1 MAASAI
7 SGYTS
12 TLMFKQMPA
21 FWAGV
26 VEDVPF
32 LQRMKGLD
40 NGVRSD
46 GKKYYVKETAF
57 TAIPYSMRPIS
68 SEGGA
73 IPSAGDITDV
83 LPYWSLTEHALKKTF
98 STRAINEG
106 DLIGMIDI
114 ESANMKAAQWEIAHY
129 TKHLLMG
136 DSYGILTR
144 VTTVPSSTTFTV
156 DNPYALRV
164 GMAFDGWT
172 TAAGTGATADGITIT
187 AFDKDTEIFTSA
199 THSLS
204 VGNYIAYQDVSPN
217 YWGQNLQSL
226 LANTNIRSK
235 GDVIITPAVTTYANL
250 TKSSTANWDAYG
262 MEVSGS
268 FAAKHWAKFMSKLVQ
283 AQNVSTSN
291 VNAAYA
297 APEAIAALLEAIP
310 EEERLLGD
318 PVGYG
323 TTRPVALK
331 SQFLTKGTLD
341 LVPVNGFWPYCI
353 ALLDETDIGVRWPK
367 EPGWDMSGGTI
378 LSSNV
383 KEYSGYAQYTAV
395 WMQTLG
401 AIGHP
406 HKHAL
411 LYGFDYLA

>member
-12 TLMFKQMPA
+12 TLMFKQQPA

-26 VEDVPF
+26 AEDVPF
-32 LQRMKGLD
+32 LQRLQALD
-40 NGVRSD
+40 NGVKSD

-57 TAIPYSMRPIS
+57 TAIPYSMRVIS
-68 SEGGA
+68 TEGAA
-73 IPSAGDITDV
+73 IPSAGDVTDV

-98 STRAINEG
+98 STRAMNEG
-106 DLIGMIDI
+106 DLIGMVDI
-114 ESANMKAAQWEIAHY
+114 ESSNMKAAQWEIAHY

-144 VTTVPSSTTFTV
+144 VTDVPASTTFKV
-156 DNPYALRV
+156 DNPYTLRV
-164 GMAFDGWT
+164 GMTFDGWS

-204 VGNYIAYQDVSPN
+204 VGDYIAYQDVSPN

-226 LANTNIRSK
+226 LANTSARMK
-235 GDVIITPAVTTYANL
+235 GDVVITPAVAAYAAL
-250 TKSSTANWDAYG
+250 TRASTANWASYALETNG
-262 MEVSGS
+262 AFS
-268 FAAKHWAKFMSKLVQ
+268 AKIWAKFMAKLVQ

-323 TTRPVALK
+323 TTRPIALK

-353 ALLDETDIGVRWPK
+353 ALLDETDLGVRWPK
-367 EPGWDMSGGTI
+367 PPGWDMSGGTA
-378 LSSNV
+378 LQSNIR
-383 KEYSGYAQYTAV
+383 EYSGYAQYTAV
-395 WMQTLG
+395 WMQTMGL
-401 AIGHP
+401 IGHP
-406 HKHAL
+406 IKHGL